1 MPVKSHY
8 YEMIK
13 FLYSENSKI
22 KLFQVSNNNSDID
35 VSKYAKENNLN
46 ILRIGFEQVRKNPFN
61 TWFYQQLN
69 YPYQY
74 SFDYFQ
80 IPDLQ
85 SKGEELEEHLCKYY
99 SANKDGYILVH
110 NQSHEDT
117 YELNNIS
124 NKDIIYMSKNSDL
137 FNNMFY
143 YKTLIVNAKEIHC
156 INSSFLHLVERV
168 KTHSK
173 LYYHDV
179 RNSNFE
185 LSEKWNVINYD
196 N

>member
-1 MPVKSHY
+1 M
-8 YEMIK
+8 
-13 FLYSENSKI
+13 L
-22 KLFQVSNNNSDID
+22 D
-35 VSKYAKENNLN
+35 
-46 ILRIGFEQVRKNPFN
+46 
-61 TWFYQQLN
+61 
-69 YPYQY
+69 
-74 SFDYFQ
+74 
-80 IPDLQ
+80 
-85 SKGEELEEHLCKYY
+85 
-99 SANKDGYILVH
+99 LVH

-117 YELNNIS
+117 YELKNIS
-124 NKDIIYMSKNSDL
+124 NKDIIYISKNSDL